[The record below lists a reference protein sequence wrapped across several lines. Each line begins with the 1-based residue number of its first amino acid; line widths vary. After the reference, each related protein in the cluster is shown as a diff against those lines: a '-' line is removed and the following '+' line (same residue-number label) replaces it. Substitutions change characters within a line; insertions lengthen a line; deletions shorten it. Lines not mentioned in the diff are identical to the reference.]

1 MKKFLFHVSKIIIPI
16 VLFFLVLEIAI
27 RNIPNDYQLKKE
39 YLDKNAEEINTLIL
53 GSSHTFYGVN
63 PEYFSKKTF
72 NAAYV
77 SQSLDLDFEILN
89 AYNSKLKKLK
99 TVIIPV
105 SYFSLFETLETDI
118 EKWRIKNYVLYYGLE
133 NNYNFTDNFE
143 TLNNDV
149 KLNLKKAVKY
159 YFLNKSFITSS
170 KLGWGTNFN
179 SKNKKEFKGKY
190 TSEKHTAKNY
200 DLYDDNLNSLQ
211 KTILLCQKKKINIL
225 FITTPTHSSYFK
237 NLNKIQLEKTSKTIS
252 VLVKNNSNC
261 KYLNLLNSEKFT
273 NEDFYDADH
282 LNEIGAKKLSL
293 LLDYLVSHQNL

>member
-99 TVIIPV
+99 TVIIPI

-118 EKWRIKNYVLYYGLE
+118 EKWRIKN
-133 NNYNFTDNFE
+133 
-143 TLNNDV
+143 
-149 KLNLKKAVKY
+149 
-159 YFLNKSFITSS
+159 
-170 KLGWGTNFN
+170 
-179 SKNKKEFKGKY
+179 
-190 TSEKHTAKNY
+190 
-200 DLYDDNLNSLQ
+200 
-211 KTILLCQKKKINIL
+211 
-225 FITTPTHSSYFK
+225 
-237 NLNKIQLEKTSKTIS
+237 
-252 VLVKNNSNC
+252 
-261 KYLNLLNSEKFT
+261 
-273 NEDFYDADH
+273 
-282 LNEIGAKKLSL
+282 
-293 LLDYLVSHQNL
+293 